1 MSVTIGITLAF
12 VAMLCFGFGD
22 FLIQKS
28 SRKIGD
34 WETLF
39 VVSCVGTLMLTPF
52 VWGDFVGVF
61 GYNNSFELLILIGC
75 SLAFFIVSLLDFE
88 SLKIGKIT
96 VVEPVFSTEI
106 VVSALLAYFILKESL
121 GFYQIIL
128 VILLISGLILVSIKE
143 RGKFSFK
150 HFFIEK
156 GVFWAL
162 ATALIMGGTN
172 FIVGFGARI
181 SSPIVVYFFIS
192 TICSIL
198 SLVYLL
204 YKGIFRKMVLDFKNN
219 FKLVLTMSVAD
230 NLAWIAFVFAM
241 SLAPIG
247 IVVALSESYIII
259 SVMLGLVVSGEKLQL
274 HQKIG
279 LVFALVGAV
288 ILAVITT

>member
-39 VVSCVGTLMLTPF
+39 VVSCVGTLMLAPF

-61 GYNNSFELLILIGC
+61 DYNSSFELLILIGC

-96 VVEPVFSTEI
+96 VVEPIFSTEI

-121 GFYQIIL
+121 EFYQIIL

-143 RGKFSFK
+143 KGKLSFK
-150 HFFIEK
+150 HFFVEK

-162 ATALIMGGTN
+162 TTALIMGGTN
-172 FIVGFGARI
+172 FIVGFGARV

-192 TICSIL
+192 VVCSIL
-198 SLVYLL
+198 SLIYLL
-204 YKGIFRKMVLDFKNN
+204 YKGMFRKMISDFKSN
-219 FKLVLTMSVAD
+219 FKLVFTMSVAD

-279 LVFALVGAV
+279 LVFALVGAI